1 MAEKKPRSLWKRYY
15 LVISVSVVA
24 VALFLSDGA
33 IGRRAAD
40 IAALNLGEL
49 LLAIPPIFVILGL
62 LDVWVPRQRMVSLM
76 GDDSGVKGI
85 VLAFVLGSAAAGPLY
100 GAFPV
105 AQVLLKKGASFR
117 NVFILLGAWST
128 TKIPMLLFEFSNMGA
143 RFAGTRM
150 AMDVAGILLIALV
163 MDRFIADEDRREI
176 LAKVA
181 EGSKGPESAGEVP
194 RS

>member
-1 MAEKKPRSLWKRYY
+1 MPDKKPRSLWKRYY
-15 LVISVSVVA
+15 LLISISVVA
-24 VALFLSDGA
+24 AILFLYDDA

-40 IAALNLGEL
+40 IAASNLGEM

-62 LDVWVPRQRMVSLM
+62 LDVWVPRQRMVKLM
-76 GDDSGVKGI
+76 GEGAGLKGI
-85 VLAFVLGSAAAGPLY
+85 ALAFVLGSAAAGPLY

-150 AMDVAGILLIALV
+150 AMDVMGILLIALV
-163 MDRFIADEDRREI
+163 MERFLGESDRREI
-176 LAKVA
+176 LGKSEAG
-181 EGSKGPESAGEVP
+181 EGVVSAGKSP